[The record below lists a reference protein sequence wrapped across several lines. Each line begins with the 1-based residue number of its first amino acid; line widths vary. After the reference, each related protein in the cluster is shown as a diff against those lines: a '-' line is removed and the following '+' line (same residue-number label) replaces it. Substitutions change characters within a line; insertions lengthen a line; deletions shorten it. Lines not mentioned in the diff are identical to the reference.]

1 MKNLTSM
8 SSDSIVIV
16 IDEEEEESA
25 AALFL
30 SFFDISMT
38 QAVHTKPQTT
48 VSTQNYQPS
57 LIRNWE

>member
-30 SFFDISMT
+30 SFFDISIT

-57 LIRNWE
+57 LIRNRE